1 MNPKLVRAGL
11 YVLMALGALFGLR
24 EVEHLV
30 WPAASHTDQAVQPAF
45 YAASS
50 SAPDVSFVAQSAH
63 DCQNGALLINDT
75 ANYAK
80 ATRVVYVEPDAK
92 GAWTAK
98 SIKGHTVT
106 VQGVPLTEYTNPRTN
121 KSTPEYHVEQASQIS
136 VK

>member
-1 MNPKLVRAGL
+1 MKPQIVRAGVYAL
-11 YVLMALGALFGLR
+11 VALGLLLGVHQ
-24 EVEHLV
+24 VEHLV
-30 WPAASHTDQAVQPAF
+30 WPAASHTAQAVQPAF

-92 GAWTAK
+92 GTWTAK
-98 SIKGHTVT
+98 TIKGHTVM
-106 VQGVPLTEYTNPRTN
+106 VQGVPLTDYTNARTG
-121 KSTPEYHVEQASQIS
+121 KTTPEYHVEQASQFS